1 MLEKLRHDLLE
12 RYPEDERR
20 INAMI
25 DYFLGYDSLTYIIK
39 NEHEDNNNNT
49 NNKNSSKETDEQ
61 TRIYH

>member
-1 MLEKLRHDLLE
+1 VLEKLRHDLLE

-39 NEHEDNNNNT
+39 NEHEDNNNT

>member
-1 MLEKLRHDLLE
+1 MSEKLKHDLLE
-12 RYPEDERR
+12 LYQEDERR

-25 DYFLGYDSLTYIIK
+25 DYFLGYDSVTYIIK
-39 NEHEDNNNNT
+39 NEHEDNNNT

>member
-39 NEHEDNNNNT
+39 NEHEDNNNT